1 MFESHPWLY
10 FKVKM
15 LQRSLKNFDSW
26 FPEIKGE
33 DGEARLVHQMIMLE
47 IFVTTLHYAEVLAA
61 NLLAFRKK
69 RKGFHK
75 TLLHYKG
82 SEVIE
87 FYKKVKH
94 RKLSYIA
101 NLLGYPPLFQLDSEE
116 GRKALK
122 KSCKYVKQRLSG
134 IGDLY
139 LRFNSLY
146 NSYKH
151 GLRVCV
157 AESFDPKD
165 STPYAFVAWPPV
177 KEKLDQVM
185 IMRLGR
191 PAKEIEMCEFMVS
204 VLHAVT
210 ETYRKRILKGE
221 KTFTVVAFGNKKRPE
236 AIA

>member
-1 MFESHPWLY
+1 
-10 FKVKM
+10 M
-15 LQRSLKNFDSW
+15 LQRALQNFDSL
-26 FPEIKGE
+26 FPEIKEE
-33 DGEARLVHQMIMLE
+33 DEEAGLIHQMIMLE

-69 RKGFHK
+69 RKRFHK

-82 SEVIE
+82 SDVIQ
-87 FYKKVKH
+87 FYKKIKH
-94 RKLSYIA
+94 RKLSYVA
-101 NLLGYPPLFQLDSEE
+101 NLLGYPPLFQVDSGE

-122 KSCKYVKQRLSG
+122 ESCEYVRQRLSE

-151 GLRVCV
+151 GLRVGV
-157 AESFDPKD
+157 AQSFDPKD
-165 STPYAFVAWPPV
+165 STPYAFVVWPPL

-185 IMRLGR
+185 VMRLGK
-191 PAKEIEMCEFMVS
+191 PEKEIEMCEFMVA

-210 ETYRKRILKGE
+210 QTYTKRILKNE
-221 KTFTVVAFGNKKRPE
+221 ESFNVVVFGNKKRPE
-236 AIA
+236 ANA